1 MFPTK
6 VGEYPSPGT
15 ILWLFSTDGFGTPRT
30 EWCDVCEVRKLK
42 MTQWQFLIQKEGDRD
57 WLPLETPGAEI
68 LEGRYRLVAQVDC
81 PDLAVKVHIRYE
93 YELDGIL
100 QEIIQ
105 QRIQQPNND
114 GYIELFGLNYLL
126 PGLWDLNCQVLS
138 DRADVQKFGRN
149 ISLQVLSQDF
159 ELLSE
164 WDPIDASPTPAPKA
178 HGIVSDPVPACNN
191 TQKTPSQKDCEIVL
205 LPAIPKELP
214 QVAFLISDKNRLP
227 PLLFAPMDGE
237 TTSLKPQLPEF
248 LPLKTVLKE
257 PIEELEEIPYLDF
270 LRRIAKSTDRGSVR
284 GDFES
289 LAWNQR
295 FWKTLN
301 TLATVSSP
309 AITPDESLVY

>member
-1 MFPTK
+1 M
-6 VGEYPSPGT
+6 GEYPSQGT
-15 ILWLFSTDGFGTPRT
+15 ILWLFSTDWLGASRT

-81 PDLAVKVHIRYE
+81 PDLAVKVHVRHE

-105 QRIQQPNND
+105 QRIQKPNND

-126 PGLWDLNCQVLS
+126 PGLWELNCHMLS
-138 DRADVQKFGRN
+138 EQADVPRLERN

-159 ELLSE
+159 ELLSD
-164 WDPIDASPTPAPKA
+164 WDLIDPSPTPTPKA
-178 HGIVSDPVPACNN
+178 HGIVADPIPAYDS
-191 TQKTPSQKDCEIVL
+191 TQKTPVQKDSEVVL
-205 LPAIPKELP
+205 LPTIPKELP
-214 QVAFLISDKNRLP
+214 QVAFLVSDKHRLP
-227 PLLFAPMDGE
+227 PLIFTPMDGE
-237 TTSLKPQLPEF
+237 TTSLHPQLPEF
-248 LPLKTVLKE
+248 LPLKTILKE
-257 PIEELEEIPYLDF
+257 PIEELEEISYLDF
-270 LRRIAKSTDRGSVR
+270 LRRIAKSTDRVSVQ

-301 TLATVSSP
+301 TLATVPSP
-309 AITPDESLVY
+309 TIAPDESLVY